1 MLSAVHAA
9 MSINADGATHVLLVK
24 TLEMDQSSLDTAVV
38 SGLVTE
44 CLVSIAS
51 DKSDDTIGCGMH
63 TS

>member
-1 MLSAVHAA
+1 